1 MEDGQARIRLSI
13 STEELSRRWTTV
25 RRIMS
30 EKDVDFL
37 VMQNSN
43 DFLQGYVKWFT
54 DIPAV
59 NGYPTTVIFPKD
71 DEMTVINC
79 GPRSSGPTD
88 LSAKSWAFR
97 GVRKLMT
104 APYFPSLHYSTA
116 YDADLVVQEL
126 QSFKNCSV
134 GLVGT
139 GMMSLSFGDYL
150 RNHLSS
156 AKISDFTDLV
166 DQVKVIK
173 SDEEIQLIRQTA
185 GIQDTAFAEALKI
198 IKPGVRD
205 SEVAAFIQHIVQD
218 LGSEQQLIM
227 VGSAPVGTPC
237 TQLRRHFTHRKI
249 QAGDQFT
256 IMIEVNGPGG
266 MYTELGR
273 NCILGRAPNEL
284 LDAFA
289 VAMEA
294 QKATVSR
301 LQPGVKPRELIAA
314 HNAFLRS
321 KGWPE
326 ETRLYA
332 HGQGYDLVERPA
344 IREDETMK
352 IQPSMN
358 ITVHPIIASKTLFSW
373 VCDNYLVTK
382 NGPSEC
388 LHKTPKRVFEL
399 GD

>member
-1 MEDGQARIRLSI
+1 MEEGQDRIRLRI
-13 STEELSRRWTTV
+13 STEELSRRWGAV
-25 RRIMS
+25 RRIMR
-30 EKDVDFL
+30 ENHVDFL

-71 DEMTVINC
+71 DDMTVINC

-97 GVRKLMT
+97 GVRRLMT
-104 APYFPSLHYSTA
+104 APYFPSLTYSTT
-116 YDADLVVQEL
+116 YDAELVVQEL
-126 QSFKNCSV
+126 ESFNNCSV

-150 RNHLSS
+150 RKHLPS
-156 AKISDFTDLV
+156 AKISDFTDFV
-166 DQVKVIK
+166 DEIKVIK

-185 GIQDTAFAEALKI
+185 SIQDTAFAEALKI
-198 IKPGVRD
+198 IKPGMRD
-205 SEVAAFIQHIVQD
+205 SEVFSFIQHTVQD

-237 TQLRRHFTHRKI
+237 TQLRRHFTNRKI

-266 MYTELGR
+266 MYAEMSR
-273 NCILGRAPNEL
+273 NCVLGRAPNEL

-289 VAMEA
+289 VALEA
-294 QKATVSR
+294 QQATVSR
-301 LQPGVKPRELIAA
+301 LQPGAEPNELIAA

-326 ETRLYA
+326 ETRLFA

-344 IREDETMK
+344 IREDEAMK
-352 IQPSMN
+352 LQANMN
-358 ITVHPIIASKTLFSW
+358 ITVHPIIASRTLFAW
-373 VCDNYLVTK
+373 VCDNYLITE

-388 LHKTPKRVFEL
+388 LHKTPKKVFEI
-399 GD
+399 GV

>member
-1 MEDGQARIRLSI
+1 MEASHERIKRSI
-13 STEELSRRWTTV
+13 SSEELSRRWAEV
-25 RRIMS
+25 RLLMK
-30 EKDVDFL
+30 EENVDFL
-37 VMQNSN
+37 VMENSN

-54 DIPAV
+54 DVPAV

-79 GPRSSGPTD
+79 GPRSRGPTD
-88 LSAKSWAFR
+88 LSAKGWAFR
-97 GVRKLMT
+97 GVKKLLT

-116 YDADLVVQEL
+116 YDAALVVEEL
-126 QSFKNCSV
+126 QPFKNCSI

-139 GMMSLSFGDYL
+139 GMMSWSFGDYL
-150 RNHLSS
+150 RKHLSS
-156 AKISDFTDLV
+156 AQLSDFTDLV
-166 DQVKVIK
+166 DHVKAIK
-173 SDEEIQLIRQTA
+173 SPEEIQLIKETA
-185 GIQDTAFAEALKI
+185 VIQDTAFSKTLKFI
-198 IKPGVRD
+198 RPGMRD
-205 SEVAAFIQHIVQD
+205 YEVAAFIQHTVQD

-237 TQLRRHFTHRKI
+237 TQLRRHFTNRKV

-266 MYTELGR
+266 LYAEMGR
-273 NCILGRAPNEL
+273 NCILGKAPDQL

-289 VAMEA
+289 VALEA
-294 QKATVSR
+294 QEVTLGLLK
-301 LQPGVKPRELIAA
+301 PGADPKELIAA
-314 HNAFLRS
+314 HNEFLRA

-352 IQPSMN
+352 LQAHMN
-358 ITVHPIIASKTLFSW
+358 ITVHPIIASEKLFAW
-373 VCDNYLVTK
+373 VCDNYLVTE
-382 NGPSEC
+382 NGVSEC
-388 LHKTPKRVFEL
+388 LHRTPKKVFEIM
-399 GD
+399 D

>member
-1 MEDGQARIRLSI
+1 MKDGQGRIRLSI
-13 STEELSRRWTTV
+13 STEELSRRWAAV
-25 RRIMS
+25 RRLMR
-30 EKDVDFL
+30 DHDADFL

-43 DFLQGYVKWFT
+43 DLLQGYVKWFT

-71 DEMTVINC
+71 DEMSVINC

-88 LSAKSWAFR
+88 LSAKNWAFR
-97 GVRKLMT
+97 GVKKLMT
-104 APYFPSLHYSTA
+104 APYFPSLHYSTT
-116 YDADLVVQEL
+116 YDAELVVQEL
-126 QSFKNCSV
+126 APFKMCSV

-139 GMMSLSFGDYL
+139 GMMSLAFGDYL
-150 RNHLSS
+150 RKHLSS
-156 AKISDFTDLV
+156 AKISDFTDFV
-166 DQVKVIK
+166 DRVKVIK
-173 SDEEIQLIRQTA
+173 SDEEIRLIKGTA
-185 GIQDTAFAEALKI
+185 AIQDTAFEEALKI
-198 IKPGVRD
+198 IKPGMRD
-205 SEVAAFIQHIVQD
+205 SEVASFIQHVVQD

-266 MYTELGR
+266 MYTEMGR
-273 NCILGRAPNEL
+273 NCILGKAPNEL
-284 LDAFA
+284 LDAFS
-289 VAMEA
+289 VALKA
-294 QKATVSR
+294 QEVTLSR
-301 LQPGVKPRELIAA
+301 LKPGADPSELIAI
-314 HNAFLRS
+314 HNEFLRS
-321 KGWPE
+321 AGWPE

-352 IQPSMN
+352 IQANMN

-373 VCDNYLVTK
+373 ICDNYLVTEK
-382 NGPSEC
+382 GPSEC
-388 LHKTPKRVFEL
+388 LHRTPKKIFEIR
-399 GD
+399 D